1 MTNRARRRATALATA
16 AAAVLVA
23 AFLPATT
30 ASAAFDPDDF
40 VMGGDLGMIHEV
52 ETRGGTFSRGGVV
65 GDPIDIMGDAGMN
78 LARLRLWVDPYTAA
92 GEPYGGG
99 TNDLATTIATAQRA
113 KAAGMDVLLD
123 FHLSDW
129 WADPG
134 TQTVPKAWRGLSYPQ
149 LV

>member
-1 MTNRARRRATALATA
+1 MTHRTRRRASALITA
-16 AAAVLVA
+16 AALVLVA
-23 AFLPATT
+23 AALPATT
-30 ASAAFDPDDF
+30 AAAVEPDGF

-52 ETRGGTFSRGGVV
+52 ESLGGTFSRGGVV

-78 LARLRLWVDPYTAA
+78 LARLRLWVDPYTVT

-99 TNDLATTIATAQRA
+99 TNDLATTISTAQRA
-113 KAAGMDVLLD
+113 KAAGMDILLD

-134 TQTVPKAWRGLSYPQ
+134 TQTVPKA
-149 LV
+149 